1 MPNVTTP
8 IPPNLTGNAEADVK
22 KLKEWGTALIDELT
36 YLFHNLDAGNVIEA
50 ASVKAEN
57 IDTTSA
63 TIGNA
68 QIGALSADKL
78 VAGSVDTK
86 KVSVTDG
93 EGTLDISGS
102 EIVIRDKNYD
112 RFLAAYDKSTG
123 KFRFFLCNEK
133 GKPTVS
139 INSDGN
145 AVFSGQVESSAI
157 YASTMIGTS
166 SLAYQEKLGGVFAQM
181 DPTGIKIMQD
191 QDKTR
196 LQKLGMS
203 VGDDGTAYLVLGAG
217 NGDES
222 TTINGVV
229 YTNGS
234 FKIQKDNGH
243 AMMGL
248 VGYAP
253 HINFWEENGE
263 LWLSGSRVLLNGID
277 VNTIITNLQI
287 AVNAL
292 QLRVQELEQKPINPN
307 PGIE

>member
-8 IPPNLTGNAEADVK
+8 IPPNLTGNAETDVR

-78 VAGSVDTK
+78 VAGSVDTE
-86 KVSVTDG
+86 KVLVADKDG
-93 EGTLDISGS
+93 KLEISGS
-102 EIVIRDKNYD
+102 KIVMRDKTNK
-112 RFLAAYDKSTG
+112 RFVAEYNKATNQ
-123 KFRFFLCNEK
+123 FQFFLYNNE
-133 GKPTVS
+133 GIPTVS

-145 AVFSGQVESSAI
+145 AVFTGKVESSSI
-157 YASTMIGTS
+157 FASTVIGTDS
-166 SLAYQEKLGGVFAQM
+166 NSYEKKEGGVFAQM
-181 DPTGIKIMQD
+181 DPSGIKIMQD
-191 QDKTR
+191 KDKKR

-203 VGDDGTAYLVLGAG
+203 VGNDGTSYLVLGAG
-217 NGDES
+217 NGYGS
-222 TTINGVV
+222 HTINGVV

-234 FKIQKDNGH
+234 FRIQKDDGH

-253 HINFWEENGE
+253 YINFWEDSGE
-263 LWLSGSRVLLNGID
+263 LWLSGNKVLLNGID
-277 VNTIITNLQI
+277 INQSVSNLDMNLSDL
-287 AVNAL
+287 VS
-292 QLRVQELEQKPINPN
+292 RVETLEAKIKKT
-307 PGIE
+307 